1 LARREAEK
9 DSNIRPTE
17 SRVSI
22 LWEEMAKAKKADAAA
37 APAAEGDA
45 PAKVE
50 SPKKETAPKAGKV
63 AKRGRKK
70 KASPKK
76 TKGKKKAAKKWSA
89 TRELSCLCNFQAA
102 LFWMGLLTVV
112 FRQWC
117 VYWIGTE
124 LMDVECSV

>member
-1 LARREAEK
+1 
-9 DSNIRPTE
+9 
-17 SRVSI
+17 
-22 LWEEMAKAKKADAAA
+22 MAKAKKADAAA

-45 PAKVE
+45 AAKVE

-89 TRELSCLCNFQAA
+89 THELSRLCNFQAA
-102 LFWMGLLTVV
+102 LFWMGHLTVV
-112 FRQWC
+112 LDWYVFTDKDRTEGFWMFSVIEELRSLQWWILSYC
-117 VYWIGTE
+117 V
-124 LMDVECSV
+124 